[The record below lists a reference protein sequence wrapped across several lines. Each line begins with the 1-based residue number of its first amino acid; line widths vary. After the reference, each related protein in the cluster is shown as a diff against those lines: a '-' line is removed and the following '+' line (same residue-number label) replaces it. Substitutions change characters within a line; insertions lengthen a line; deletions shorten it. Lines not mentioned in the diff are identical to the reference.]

1 MCEGIGSEIKAL
13 RENLGWSQYH
23 LAQKIPL
30 SQKEISR
37 IEHEQV
43 VNIPRATL
51 IRLGEVLESPV
62 ADGELNRW
70 LHMQGYRDYLRPRLP
85 LPPGSAAILAQTEPF
100 PAAMVDIGGN
110 LVACNRA
117 MERVFAAVS
126 QRVPLGRNLAVELLR
141 RSPSGL
147 PSAATEELAGK
158 ILRRLLWEWSFFG
171 DEEWVHEMHAAIG
184 AALGTGWESAALGWT
199 VPLARPAID
208 EIAWPLDPTSP
219 ARFIAV
225 EHGIRRR
232 PDLGLFRL
240 YPANAQAREWC
251 AEPKERTYTPIR
263 R

>member
-13 RENLGWSQYH
+13 REKLGWSQDH

-62 ADGELNRW
+62 ADGGLNRW
-70 LHMQGYRDYLRPRLP
+70 LHLQGYRDYLRPGLP
-85 LPPGSAAILAQTEPF
+85 LPPGAAAILAQTEPF
-100 PAAMVDIGGN
+100 PAALVDIGGN

-117 MERVFAAVS
+117 MERVFGAVS

-147 PSAATEELAGK
+147 PSATTEELAGK
-158 ILRRLLWEWSFFG
+158 ILRRLLWEWSLFA
-171 DEEWVHEMHAAIG
+171 DDWVLEMRAGIS
-184 AALGTGWESAALGWT
+184 AALGTGWESAALGWMI
-199 VPLARPAID
+199 PLARPTID
-208 EIAWPLDPTSP
+208 EISWPLDPTSP
-219 ARFIAV
+219 ARFITV

-240 YPANAQAREWC
+240 HPVNAPAQEWC
-251 AEPKERTYTPIR
+251 LEGKASTYAPSR
-263 R
+263 S